1 MTDGGVDFGRDGSA
15 RYVGAFPGRD
25 LRCAEER
32 GSGCLPR
39 HCANPYYRLVNL
51 TVVHGS
57 SVMAIGLS
65 LRNFSA

>member
-1 MTDGGVDFGRDGSA
+1 M
-15 RYVGAFPGRD
+15 AFPGRD